1 LKIRFAE
8 LVYQGFWT
16 ALDWIYPPVCAAC
29 GEPGYRLCINC
40 HSKIKFYK
48 NREHV
53 FSSGELD
60 GMTCHEPENE
70 RAVWVLAEYDGVVR
84 ECVHALKYGNNHGI
98 GEMFAVWL
106 AEMVKDE
113 GPEADLVVPVPLSQ
127 QRQKERGYNQAARIA
142 KPLALHLGMTYSPFA
157 VARVRETR
165 SQVGLSV
172 TERQLNVAGAF
183 RAQPAIVKDK
193 RVLLVDD
200 VITTGATMR
209 ACSMALV
216 LAGALSVVCVSV
228 AGLPRKKP
236 VSVLIKHPV

>member
-1 LKIRFAE
+1 MKIRFAE
-8 LVYQGFWT
+8 LVHQGFWT

-29 GEPGYRLCINC
+29 GEPGYRLCVNC
-40 HSKIKFYK
+40 QSKIKFYK
-48 NREHV
+48 NRNHA
-53 FSSGELD
+53 FPGGELD
-60 GMTCHEPENE
+60 VMKGLEPAHDP
-70 RAVWVLAEYDGVVR
+70 AVWILAEHEGVTR

-106 AEMVKDE
+106 AEMVKEE
-113 GPEADLVVPVPLSQ
+113 GWEADLVVPVPLSQ
-127 QRQKERGYNQAARIA
+127 QRLKERGYNQAARIA
-142 KPLALHLGMTYSPFA
+142 KPLALRLGLAYSSFA

-172 TERQLNVAGAF
+172 AERQLNVSGAF
-183 RAQPAIVKDK
+183 SAVSAIVKDR

-209 ACSMALV
+209 ACSKALF
-216 LAGALSVVCVSV
+216 LAGAPSVVCVSA